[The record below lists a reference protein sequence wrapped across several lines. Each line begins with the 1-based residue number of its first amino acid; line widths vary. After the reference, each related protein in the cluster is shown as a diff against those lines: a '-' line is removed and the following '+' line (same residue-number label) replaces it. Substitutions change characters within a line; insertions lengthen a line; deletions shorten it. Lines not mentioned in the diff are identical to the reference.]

1 MKKLTLVLILALAAT
16 GAEANRG
23 NRQGNYNANYNNNGY
38 GGYVATAAAV
48 GLVLGAV
55 AVQAARPVC
64 RVIPVLVYVPNAWG
78 QLVAVQQQQT
88 VCN

>member
-23 NRQGNYNANYNNNGY
+23 NRQGNGNYNNNRY
-38 GGYVATAAAV
+38 GGYVAAAAGV

-55 AVQAARPVC
+55 AVQAAQPVC

>member
-23 NRQGNYNANYNNNGY
+23 NRQGNYNANYTNNGY
-38 GGYVATAAAV
+38 GGYMATAAVV

-64 RVIPVLVYVPNAWG
+64 RVISVVVYVPNAWG